1 MECTINKLDKSIKN
15 DVYSLIRYDYEGI
28 IGVEAAS
35 SYWGLCTFSPEIP
48 IFLVNDPYVGP
59 QGIFVESTLSM
70 FFVHDVNMNNLV
82 KLSEHLR
89 ITDPEQTVCDMV
101 RYKSHEFHLF
111 ETLVS
116 AYDGMVN
123 IDRLNELAEYY
134 NITEDMQ
141 RLYEEALE
149 VDGEG

>member
-1 MECTINKLDKSIKN
+1 MECTINKLDGSIKN
-15 DVYSLIRYDYEGI
+15 DVNSLIRYDYEGI

-48 IFLVNDPYVGP
+48 IFLVNDPHAEE
-59 QGIFVESTLSM
+59 QGLFVDSTLSM
-70 FFVHDVNMNNLV
+70 LFVPNVNMNNLIN
-82 KLSEHLR
+82 LSEHLR
-89 ITDPEQTVCDMV
+89 ITDPEQTVCDMI
-101 RYKSHEFHLF
+101 RYGRHEFHLF

-116 AYDGMVN
+116 AYDGMVD
-123 IDRLNELAEYY
+123 IDRLNNLAEYY

-141 RLYEEALE
+141 RLYQEALE